1 MTVGFSSYCIVN
13 LTVHFSLFDCR
24 WYKKDENCFP
34 ALYILQP
41 VTTCIPNYFNDN
53 DQSLKQQAQKEWH
66 IEYNIM
72 REFLQQAAKEVFKD
86 EDIWQKYA
94 RSGETNFLRKEF
106 LVAITLY
113 KIA

>member
-1 MTVGFSSYCIVN
+1 
-13 LTVHFSLFDCR
+13 
-24 WYKKDENCFP
+24 
-34 ALYILQP
+34 
-41 VTTCIPNYFNDN
+41 
-53 DQSLKQQAQKEWH
+53 
-66 IEYNIM
+66 M

-94 RSGETNFLRKEF
+94 RSGETSFLRKEF